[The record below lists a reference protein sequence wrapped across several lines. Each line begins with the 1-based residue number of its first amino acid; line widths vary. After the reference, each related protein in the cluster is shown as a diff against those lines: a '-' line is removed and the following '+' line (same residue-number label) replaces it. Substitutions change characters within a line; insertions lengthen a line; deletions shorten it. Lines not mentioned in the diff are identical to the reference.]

1 MLVLLMLLQVLVIA
15 GGFIILDR
23 QILTLN
29 YTAGFLAVII
39 LMYLL
44 NARQNSSF
52 KLMWIILI
60 LAVPVVGVTFYIYTR
75 LQPGTRFIAR
85 RVSELTEE
93 EKPFM
98 QPDRAD
104 GGEGI

>member
-1 MLVLLMLLQVLVIA
+1 MENNIRAYHDA
-15 GGFIILDR
+15 GAAHAAAGARDSRGFIILDR

-75 LQPGTRFIAR
+75 LQPGRG
-85 RVSELTEE
+85 S
-93 EKPFM
+93 
-98 QPDRAD
+98 
-104 GGEGI
+104 